1 MRRPVGAAMD
11 TNELHGDSAE
21 RRSEKRA
28 IADRYYSVQ
37 VTAEGLASVYQF
49 KLWNISTKGMC
60 ILVKEESQV
69 LKHLKVGDTL
79 DMTYYLTD
87 SQGAHEDLK
96 TQIKH
101 ITQNKDGRF
110 QGHYMVGLSILTL

>member
-1 MRRPVGAAMD
+1 MD
-11 TNELHGDSAE
+11 NNELHGDSTE

-37 VTAEGLASVYQF
+37 FTTEGLASVYQF

-60 ILVKEESQV
+60 ILVKEGSQV